1 MNIPGIKGKNEK
13 YYQLCFA
20 EGKLCFQNLGM
31 QHILN
36 GVLKICRANSIVF
49 TSAQMSWPCQISVGK
64 FRNLYCCEVGDK

>member
-13 YYQLCFA
+13 HYLLCFA

-36 GVLKICRANSIVF
+36 GVLKNLQGKFHCFYLCSNFLALSVF
-49 TSAQMSWPCQISVGK
+49 SGK